1 MTVTSLS
8 SSVTISRETPL
19 KVEPKFKKPEIVD
32 PAKVEGI
39 MTPSFPPKS
48 EEDSRMQT
56 RLGAPRP

>member
-1 MTVTSLS
+1 MTIPSLS
-8 SSVTISRETPL
+8 SNVTISRSTPL
-19 KVEPKFKKPEIVD
+19 KVEPKFTKPELVD

-48 EEDSRMQT
+48 DENARMQT